1 MYFFLVFIAL
11 NEMTMWSDVELLIN
25 EDTNTVRYEGVSR
38 EDSGSGLYQ
47 VDTLVR
53 ISSSNKV
60 ILLLYFTVSSNTI

>member
-1 MYFFLVFIAL
+1 
-11 NEMTMWSDVELLIN
+11 MWSDVELLIN
-25 EDTNTVRYEGVSR
+25 EDTNIVRYDGVSR

-60 ILLLYFTVSSNTI
+60 AILLIFIVFSNTIEIMFK